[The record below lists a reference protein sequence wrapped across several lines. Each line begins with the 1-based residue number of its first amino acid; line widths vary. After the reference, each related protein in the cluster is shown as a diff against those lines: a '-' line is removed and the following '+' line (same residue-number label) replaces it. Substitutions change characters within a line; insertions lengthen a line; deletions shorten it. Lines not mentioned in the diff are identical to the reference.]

1 MSFRERIKK
10 FFSRNTGASKSSSPA
25 NVSSRTNSGGKIRVD
40 KPKGG
45 RSGSDAFYKL
55 QQKPKNSAFTD
66 LKMDLGIT
74 PRNDVYFRDLASR
87 NEASQKALAA
97 MQERNKEKKDKKN
110 AITETTS
117 ETTATS
123 ETPTPD
129 DDITEV
135 GTSATSTVTPPPDPG
150 PPAVLEDTFDSS
162 GNQTSGISTAASG
175 VIEAEQIRAAAD
187 GPSEAAVAETA
198 TKGRR
203 ATIQTTPQ
211 GLLGSEAKTRRKR
224 SLMGGGLLE

>member
-10 FFSRNTGASKSSSPA
+10 FFSRNTGASKSSTPA
-25 NVSSRTNSGGKIRVD
+25 NVSSRTNSGGRIRVD

-45 RSGSDAFYKL
+45 RGSYQL
-55 QQKPKNSAFTD
+55 MQKPKNSAFTD

-74 PRNDVYFRDLASR
+74 PRNDVYFRDLSSR
-87 NEASQKALAA
+87 QDAAKAEQARLKQKRA
-97 MQERNKEKKDKKN
+97 KKNDRKN
-110 AITETTS
+110 AIIDTTTETT
-117 ETTATS
+117 ETT
-123 ETPTPD
+123 ETTTTTD
-129 DDITEV
+129 DDITNV

-150 PPAVLEDTFDSS
+150 PPTDLTDTFDSS

-198 TKGRR
+198 MKGRR

-211 GLLGSEAKTRRKR
+211 GLIRTEANTRRKR

>member
-25 NVSSRTNSGGKIRVD
+25 NVSSKSKSGGKIRVD

-45 RSGSDAFYKL
+45 RGF
-55 QQKPKNSAFTD
+55 QNVQNKPKNSAFTD

-74 PRNDVYFRDLASR
+74 PKNDVYFRDLADR
-87 NEASQKALAA
+87 NAASQKALAD
-97 MQERNKEKKDKKN
+97 MQAKNKKKKDKKN
-110 AITETTS
+110 AITETDTTT
-117 ETTATS
+117 ETTTTDT
-123 ETPTPD
+123 ETDT
-129 DDITEV
+129 DITDV
-135 GTSATSTVTPPPDPG
+135 GTSATSTITPPPDPG

-162 GNQTSGISTAASG
+162 GNQTSGINTAASG

-211 GLLGSEAKTRRKR
+211 GLLGTPAKTRRRR
-224 SLMGGGLLE
+224 SLMGGGLLQ

>member
-1 MSFRERIKK
+1 MSFFDRIKK
-10 FFSRNTGASKSSSPA
+10 AFSRKTGTST
-25 NVSSRTNSGGKIRVD
+25 RTNSGRRIRVD

-74 PRNDVYFRDLASR
+74 PKNDVYFRDLASR
-87 NEASQKALAA
+87 NEASQKALADMKA
-97 MQERNKEKKDKKN
+97 RRAKKNDRKN
-110 AITETTS
+110 AITDTDTTTETT
-117 ETTATS
+117 TTDTD
-123 ETPTPD
+123 TDT
-129 DDITEV
+129 DITDV

-150 PPAVLEDTFDSS
+150 SPTVLTDTFDSS
-162 GNQTSGISTAASG
+162 GNQTSGINTAASG

-211 GLLGSEAKTRRKR
+211 GLLGTPAKTRRRR
-224 SLMGGGLLE
+224 SLMGGGLLQ

>member
-1 MSFRERIKK
+1 MSFQERIKK
-10 FFSRNTGASKSSSPA
+10 FFSRNTGASKSSTPA

-45 RSGSDAFYKL
+45 RGSYQL
-55 QQKPKNSAFTD
+55 MQKPKNSAFTD

-74 PRNDVYFRDLASR
+74 PKNDVYFRDLAAR

-110 AITETTS
+110 AITETDTTT
-117 ETTATS
+117 ETTTTT
-123 ETPTPD
+123 ETETDPD
-129 DDITEV
+129 INDV

-150 PPAVLEDTFDSS
+150 PPAVITDTFDSS

-224 SLMGGGLLE
+224 SLMGGGLLT